1 MGRSGFRYYPAAWS
15 GALTTVLAALVAF
28 KVFPQ
33 TTADYVSASGV
44 AILGLVTAVL
54 ARPWVVPVISAA
66 FGTFLT
72 SLAGFGLHFSDA
84 QIAAVMGLVTLL
96 GTWFVHSNIVPNI
109 GSPSVL
115 DPQLHPLVHTTGPV
129 VPQVPPR

>member
-1 MGRSGFRYYPAAWS
+1 MGRNGFRFYPAAWS

-44 AILGLVTAVL
+44 AVLGLMTAFFT
-54 ARPWVVPVISAA
+54 RPVVVPVISAA

-72 SLAGFGLHFSDA
+72 SLAGFGLHLGDA
-84 QIAAVMGLVTLL
+84 QIAAVMGLVTLI
-96 GTWFVHSNIVPNI
+96 GTWFVHQSVVPNA
-109 GSPSVL
+109 GSPAVA
-115 DPQLHPLVHTTGPV
+115 DPQLSPLVHGPL
-129 VPQVPPR
+129 PPLPPR